1 MRRMRLGGWDLWR
14 RTAVLGAATTGL
26 VALLPAPAVAAP
38 VTTALKLTGP
48 KGAVPPGGKA
58 RLTATLTA
66 AGKPLSGKAVAFL
79 AGAAPAGRATT
90 NSRGKA
96 RVTVTLSAPT
106 AYTASYTP
114 AAADTAAY
122 APSQSAPLE
131 LAPAAR
137 VTASIGSYLRAGRRP
152 VTIPGSRVRVRG
164 RVRPAAPGAQ
174 VEVSVFRKSRRVQRK
189 TVTVG
194 AGGRYAV
201 SVKASRRGVY
211 RVRARHGAASGNA
224 RLWVVRTR
232 AKGGSRGIAVRAL
245 QRRLKDL
252 GYLAPVTGRYDGTT
266 QRAVLAFR
274 KVNGLARITSAGRS
288 VFRRLARGGG
298 GFKVRYPRAGKHAE
312 FDWSR
317 QVLVLAR
324 GARPA
329 MILHTSSGTSATP
342 TVFGKYRFY
351 RREPGYN
358 NKSMYYSLYFVGGYA
373 IHGYSPVPTYPAS
386 HGCLRIPIPSAKRV
400 YGWVSLGDPIF
411 TYR

>member
-1 MRRMRLGGWDLWR
+1 MRLGGLDRWR
-14 RTAVLGAATTGL
+14 RTALLGAATAGL
-26 VALLPAPAVAAP
+26 AALLSAPAAAAP
-38 VTTALKLTGP
+38 VTTAIKLTGP

-58 RLTATLTA
+58 KLTATLA
-66 AGKPLSGKAVAFL
+66 VAGKPLGGKAVAFL
-79 AGAAPAGRATT
+79 AGSAPVGQATT
-90 NSRGKA
+90 NSSGRA

-114 AAADTAAY
+114 AGADAAAY
-122 APSQSAPLE
+122 APAQSAPLQ

-137 VTASIGSYLRAGRRP
+137 VTVGISSYLRAGRRP

-164 RVRPAAPGAQ
+164 RVEPAAPGAQ
-174 VEVSVFRKSRRVQRK
+174 VEISVLRKSRRVQRK

-201 SVKASRRGVY
+201 SVKASKRGVH
-211 RVRARHGAASGNA
+211 RVRARQGASSDSA
-224 RLWVVRTR
+224 RLYVVRPS
-232 AKGGSRGIAVRAL
+232 AKGGSRGTAVRAL

-252 GYLAPVTGRYDGTT
+252 GYLTPVSGRFDGTT
-266 QRAVLAFR
+266 ARAVLAFR
-274 KVNGLARITSAGRS
+274 KVNGFARTTSAGRT

-298 GFKVRYPRAGKHAE
+298 GFKVRYPKAGKHAE

-342 TVFGKYRFY
+342 TVFGKYSFY

-358 NKSMYYSLYFVGGYA
+358 NKDMYYSVYFVGGYA

-400 YGWVSLGDPIF
+400 YGWVSLGDPIY

>member
-1 MRRMRLGGWDLWR
+1 MMLGGWDLWR
-14 RTAVLGAATTGL
+14 RTALLGAAAAGL
-26 VALLPAPAVAAP
+26 GALLPAPAAAAP
-38 VTTALKLTGP
+38 ATTAVKLAGP
-48 KGAVPPGGKA
+48 AGAVPPGGKA

-66 AGKPLSGKAVAFL
+66 AGKPLAGKAVAFL
-79 AGAAPAGRATT
+79 AGSAPVGQATT
-90 NSRGKA
+90 NSSGRA
-96 RVTVTLSAPT
+96 RLTVTLSGPT
-106 AYTASYTP
+106 TFTASYTP
-114 AAADTAAY
+114 AGGDAPAY
-122 APSQSAPLE
+122 APSQSAPLQ
-131 LAPAAR
+131 LTPAAR
-137 VTASIGSYLRAGRRP
+137 VSVSIGSYLRAGRRQ

-164 RVRPAAPGAQ
+164 KVEPAVPGAR
-174 VEVSVFRKSRRVQRK
+174 VEVSLFRKSRRVQRK
-189 TVTVG
+189 TVAVG

-201 SVKASRRGVY
+201 SVKAAKRGVH
-211 RVRARHGAASGNA
+211 RVRARLDTAADSA
-224 RLWVVRTR
+224 RLYVVRPS
-232 AKGGSRGIAVRAL
+232 AKGGSRGTAVRAL

-252 GYLAPVTGRYDGTT
+252 GYLTPVSGRFDGTT
-266 QRAVLAFR
+266 ARAVLAFR
-274 KVNGLARITSAGRS
+274 KVNGFARTTSAGRT

-298 GFKVRYPRAGKHAE
+298 GFKVRYPKAGKHAE

-342 TVFGKYRFY
+342 TVFGKYSFY

-358 NKSMYYSLYFVGGYA
+358 NKGMYYSVYFVGGYA

-400 YGWVSLGDPIF
+400 YGWVSLGDPIY